1 MAIHQASLSDFETA
15 YEGLMLQMKKLIGTF
30 RRILDR
36 QALFIDT
43 PPDYSTKPDG
53 RRNGG
58 IGRANTADRII
69 MGFNPTVLNRKE

>member
-1 MAIHQASLSDFETA
+1 
-15 YEGLMLQMKKLIGTF
+15 MLQMKKLITTF
-30 RRILDR
+30 WHILDR

-58 IGRANTADRII
+58 ISRTNTDNRIKVW
-69 MGFNPTVLNRKE
+69 FNATVLNRKE